1 MDLHSLK
8 LDETMGTLI
17 SQNLQYKMGL
27 HSLTGADHL
36 EYPEGS
42 QDPEVSLGDEGENCQ
57 EGMVTLISSLDNF
70 LEMLSGVWK

>member
-17 SQNLQYKMGL
+17 SQNMQDKMGL

-36 EYPEGS
+36 EYHIK
-42 QDPEVSLGDEGENCQ
+42 DPEVTLGDEGSPVLIIFLKCCQ
-57 EGMVTLISSLDNF
+57 VFGSD
-70 LEMLSGVWK
+70 